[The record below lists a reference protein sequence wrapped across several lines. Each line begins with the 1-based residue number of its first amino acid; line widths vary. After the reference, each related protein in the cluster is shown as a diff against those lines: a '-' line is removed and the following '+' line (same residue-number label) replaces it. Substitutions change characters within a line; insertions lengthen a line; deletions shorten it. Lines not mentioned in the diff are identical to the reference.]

1 MLPYKMLPYKEHLT
15 NRGLAALIIV
25 IATPFI
31 RFWMFGNSVLTIAM
45 FFIVPLLALSCF
57 FKSKEHPQE
66 MYPFTWGIIAISV
79 LYTLSALYAVF
90 DYHMTFT
97 TEKVQIFTII
107 IYLCTWNKTETW
119 LSIFITYLVSFF
131 FIDFYINNPVF
142 FDGDRA
148 YVPLNDDSYLDP
160 NMVGATFIIPGIY
173 SGIVLL
179 EKNKWWYKALHA
191 VILIAILYG
200 SFIGGS
206 RSCMMAMLF
215 GLIVYEWKNI
225 SASTIFKSLIAI
237 GAFFLVIYPIFK
249 NVLPASFI
257 ERWTIDSVA
266 ESGGSHRTDLWI
278 DYTERWFNEGNIA
291 TILFGYGKE
300 TCVTYFGKA
309 AHQTFLEYLWSI
321 GIVGLCLFIY
331 ILKKMY
337 KFLNATKSS
346 FAIAVFF
353 ATILWSCTITANNQL
368 VFWVL
373 FFQSYMIAKSGL
385 KVGIFNK
392 YKTTC

>member
-1 MLPYKMLPYKEHLT
+1 MIPFNERLT
-15 NRGLAALIIV
+15 YRGRAALLIV
-25 IATPFI
+25 MATPFI
-31 RFWMFGNSVLTIAM
+31 RFWIFGYSVMTIAM
-45 FFIVPLLALSCF
+45 LFIVPLIVLSLF
-57 FKSKEHPQE
+57 FKSKENSLDMQK
-66 MYPFTWGIIAISV
+66 FSWGIIAISIF
-79 LYTLSALYAVF
+79 YSISALYAVF
-90 DYHMTFT
+90 DYQMTFT

-107 IYLCTWNKTETW
+107 LYLCTWNKAETW
-119 LSIFITYLVSFF
+119 LSILITYCVSFF

-142 FDGDRA
+142 FEGDRA
-148 YVPLNDDSYLDP
+148 YVPLNDDTYLDP

-179 EKNKWWYKALHA
+179 EENKWWYKGLHA

-215 GLIVYEWKNI
+215 GLIVYEWENI
-225 SASTIFKSLIAI
+225 SASTIFKGLFAI
-237 GAFFLVIYPIFK
+237 GVFFLVIYPAFK
-249 NVLPASFI
+249 NILPASFI

-266 ESGGSHRTDLWI
+266 ESGGSHRTDLWFG
-278 DYTERWFNEGNIA
+278 YTERWFIEGNIA
-291 TILFGYGKE
+291 TMLLGYGKE
-300 TCVTYFGKA
+300 ACVTYLGKA

-331 ILKKMY
+331 ILKRMY
-337 KFLNATKSS
+337 KFLKATKSS
-346 FAIAVFF
+346 FALAVFF

-368 VFWVL
+368 VLWVL

-385 KVGIFNK
+385 KVGFFNK
-392 YKTTC
+392 YETIN